1 MVSSP
6 SFLPFE
12 VPNEFPVRFVY
23 KKSRLKAFVLLFA
36 SLTFFCGIAITI
48 SMSAG
53 ETSGR
58 VITSAVLLIFGV
70 YFFIVSMNYFLLKVR
85 LTIDLKTVQSDF
97 EVPFRRFS
105 IGNDYTYSFQAP
117 TDDYVGFSLLRS
129 PDVDASQFTLVLVH
143 ASDEKKNVT
152 LYNSVFLRKDR
163 DPQLIEKFK
172 FFQSKL
178 GLPLHSSNVQ
188 IDVTE

>member
-1 MVSSP
+1 
-6 SFLPFE
+6 
-12 VPNEFPVRFVY
+12 
-23 KKSRLKAFVLLFA
+23 
-36 SLTFFCGIAITI
+36 
-48 SMSAG
+48 MSAG